1 MPGMP
6 IYGELYR
13 AQLEVLS
20 ATPSAALSGRVLY
33 QSTLG
38 KAMLDNGS
46 LVRAFLCNDAKLVI
60 GNHATASTNVR
71 INRSATATLQVLT
84 GDDATAEGSVSTSLA
99 QWDSRV
105 LNSAA
110 GSLPANSASTV
121 GRLAFVTDES
131 VPAYDT
137 GAAWIRL
144 VGLTATQTLSNKTL
158 TSPTI
163 TTPSMTTAQTWT
175 QVTTP
180 SNPSAGF
187 NKVYV
192 KSGNTLCWLDSSG
205 VEHTATET
213 LSAQAQK
220 NWVINGNFDFWQ
232 RATTLAVTS
241 NNSYVADRFR
251 LEFAN
256 TAARFT
262 YERSTDVPTYAES
275 GFQSSYSLKLDCTTA
290 DDGVIDA
297 ADFVGIATHLEG
309 YTWAQLYGKQVTLS
323 FWVKS
328 TKTGTFCV
336 GFRNNGADRAYVAEY
351 TVSVTNTWEKK
362 TISLTLDPSGG
373 TEDYTTGIGLRIA
386 WILLA
391 GSNFQT
397 TSGSWVSNSRQA
409 TSSQV
414 NAADSTSN
422 NFFLAQIKLNI
433 GTTATDF
440 ERAGPTI
447 GAEQELCERFYQK
460 SYELATA
467 PASATTVGQIVRA
480 RAAGG
485 SCSAEFRVRMRLAPT
500 VTLYSPTTGTDGQVR
515 NLNSAADIAAT
526 SSGSEVSQTGY
537 YLNVAGASS
546 AGDALAWHWAAH
558 IDY

>member
-60 GNHATASTNVR
+60 GNHATASSNAR

-84 GDDATAEGSVSTSLA
+84 GDDVTAEGSVSTSLA

-144 VGLTATQTLSNKTL
+144 VGLTATQTLTNKTL

-175 QVTTP
+175 QVATP

-220 NWVINGNFDFWQ
+220 NWFINGNFDVWQ
-232 RATTLAVTS
+232 RGTSFAAISHATFH
-241 NNSYVADRFR
+241 ADRFR
-251 LEFAN
+251 
-256 TAARFT
+256 
-262 YERSTDVPTYAES
+262 YEKVSTSAVHTVSQSTDVPTLTES
-275 GFQSSYSLKLDCTTA
+275 GFQSTYSLKVDCTTA
-290 DDGVIDA
+290 DASMDA
-297 ADFVGIATHLEG
+297 ADLVSIATNIEG
-309 YTWAQLYGKQVTLS
+309 YTWAQLKGNQVTLS
-323 FWVKS
+323 FWVKG
-328 TKTGTFCV
+328 TKTGIHSV
-336 GFRNNGADRAYVAEY
+336 AFRNNGSDRAYVAEY
-351 TVSVTNTWEKK
+351 TINTTATWEKK
-362 TISLTLDPSGG
+362 TISLTLNPSGG
-373 TEDYTTGIGLRIA
+373 TDDFTTAAGLRISF
-386 WILLA
+386 ILMA
-391 GSNFQT
+391 GSNYHLAT
-397 TSGSWVSNSRQA
+397 DSWQSSSRQA
-409 TSSQV
+409 SANQV
-414 NAADSTSN
+414 NVCDSTSN
-422 NFFLAQIKLNI
+422 DWYLAQVKLNI
-433 GTTATDF
+433 GTTATAF
-440 ERAGPTI
+440 ERAGQHI
-447 GAEQELCERFYQK
+447 NGEVELCERYCQK
-460 SYELATA
+460 SYEVTVDPAT
-467 PASATTVGQIVRA
+467 ATTVGQVVRA
-480 RAAGG
+480 RATGG
-485 SCSAEFRVRMRLAPT
+485 SCSAEYRTRMRLAPT
-500 VTLYSPTTGTDGQVR
+500 VTLYSPTTGTSGQVR
-515 NLNSAADIAAT
+515 NLNTAADIAAT
-526 SSGSEVSQTGY
+526 SSGSEVGQTGY

-546 AGDALAWHWAAH
+546 AGDALAWHWLAVSEP
-558 IDY
+558 